1 MSMTYTYFSPLVFF
15 SSDSVSSKSS
25 LFYCFNNSY
34 SLSSNGLRMHECV
47 CLCIH
52 WHSMEWTDNM
62 YTDVVHTSSSPP
74 PPHTPHTHHLK
85 GANRRGKSGHCS
97 VKTQGT
103 DRDHL
108 LNRHRCRTCYA
119 LTEQS
124 PVLDREKFHRASQTA
139 IWMFCCCCCSVVDFC
154 CDSAPPPTLCTVLPC
169 QCLILC
175 VLPQDC

>member
-1 MSMTYTYFSPLVFF
+1 MSMTYTYFFPLVFF
-15 SSDSVSSKSS
+15 SSVSVSSKFC

-62 YTDVVHTSSSPP
+62 YTAVVHTSSSSPP
-74 PPHTPHTHHLK
+74 PHTHHLK
-85 GANRRGKSGHCS
+85 GANRRGKSGHCL

-154 CDSAPPPTLCTVLPC
+154 CDSAPPSPPPSRTVLPC

>member
-1 MSMTYTYFSPLVFF
+1 MSMTYTYFFPLVFF
-15 SSDSVSSKSS
+15 SSVSVSSKSS

-74 PPHTPHTHHLK
+74 PPHTHHLK

-154 CDSAPPPTLCTVLPC
+154 CDSAPLPPVLSFLVSAWFC
-169 QCLILC
+169 VCCLKTAK
-175 VLPQDC
+175 